1 MTQRKGGAMRDGSEE
16 EYVDYVTARIPA
28 LRRLAYHLAGDEHR
42 ADDLVQ
48 QTITTL
54 YVKWRRAQAADHLD
68 AYVRTMLVRTFADER
83 RLAWARRVR
92 LFRETPEPPPFE
104 DGGVEDRQVV
114 RAALSRLPRR
124 QQAVLVLRFFHD
136 LSVDEVAGTLGCS
149 SGTVKSQT
157 SRGLATLRRLLG
169 ERELAGYSAMN

>member
-1 MTQRKGGAMRDGSEE
+1 MRDGSEE

-28 LRRLAYHLAGDEHR
+28 LRRLAFLLAGDEHR

-68 AYVRTMLVRTFADER
+68 AYVRTMLIRTFVDER
-83 RLAWARRVR
+83 RLAWARVR
-92 LFRETPEPPPFE
+92 LFREAPEPPPYE
-104 DGGVEDRQVV
+104 DGGAEDRQVV
-114 RAALSRLPRR
+114 RSALSRVPRR
-124 QQAVLVLRFFHD
+124 QQAVLVLRFFYD

-149 SGTVKSQT
+149 AGTVKSQT
-157 SRGLATLRRLLG
+157 ARGLATLRRLLG
-169 ERELAGYSAMN
+169 ERDFADYHAMNVRSR

>member
-1 MTQRKGGAMRDGSEE
+1 MQDGSDD

-28 LRRLAYHLAGDEHR
+28 LRRLAYLLAGDEHR

-54 YVKWRRAQAADHLD
+54 YVKWQRARAADYLD
-68 AYVRTMLVRTFADER
+68 GYVRTMLVRTFVDER
-83 RLAWARRVR
+83 RLAWARVR
-92 LFRETPEPPPFE
+92 LFRETPEPLPFE

-114 RAALSRLPRR
+114 RAALARVPRR
-124 QQAVLVLRFFHD
+124 QQAVLVLRFFYD
-136 LSVDEVAGTLGCS
+136 LPVDEVAGILGCS

-169 ERELAGYSAMN
+169 EREFAGYSAHALRSR

>member
-1 MTQRKGGAMRDGSEE
+1 MRDGHK

-28 LRRLAYHLAGDEHR
+28 LRRLAFVLAGDEHR

-54 YVKWRRAQAADHLD
+54 YVKWQRARSADYLD
-68 AYVRTMLVRTFADER
+68 GYVRTMLVRTFVDER
-83 RLAWARRVR
+83 RLAWARVR
-92 LFRETPEPPPFE
+92 LFREAPEPAPIE
-104 DGGVEDRQVV
+104 DGGYEDRQVV
-114 RAALSRLPRR
+114 RAALARVPRR
-124 QQAVLVLRFFHD
+124 QQAVLVLRFFYD
-136 LSVDEVAGTLGCS
+136 LPVDEVAGILGCS

-169 ERELAGYSAMN
+169 EREFAGYSAEALRSR